1 VDIERSPLIKGY
13 TGMTVVT
20 GLPIRAHILAI
31 DRLCQDPGTGCLTN
45 PPGTAKKESM
55 RQLAIFNSVFQGS
68 SDMGLAHNRRKIL
81 GPVFSGADYEFIH
94 YFSSCLSPREGT
106 VHRV

>member
-1 VDIERSPLIKGY
+1 
-13 TGMTVVT
+13 MTVVT
-20 GLPIRAHILAI
+20 SLPIRSHIRAI
-31 DRLCQDPGTGCLTN
+31 DGLCQDPGTGRLTN
-45 PPGTAKKESM
+45 PPGTAEQESM
-55 RQLAIFNSVFQGS
+55 SQLAIFNGVFQGS
-68 SDMGLAHNRRKIL
+68 SDMRLAHNRRKIL